1 MDKSFKMQLRPSGM
15 EINTN
20 GLHLKDLPF
29 NKSAEQV
36 LGDFLRYLW
45 SETVAYIKEHHSD
58 GSELVEKVRE
68 NIHFVLGHPN
78 GWVGQPQQRMRGSA
92 KLGGL
97 VSSDAEAQERVKFVT
112 EGEASALTCLAS
124 SFAPNP
130 LKVGLISNIFEQ
142 GCKLV
147 FSARIPIYPPRRW
160 RWHSGY

>member
-1 MDKSFKMQLRPSGM
+1 MTIMSIREGFLNSVGDSFKMQLRPLGM

-45 SETVAYIKEHHSD
+45 AETIAYIKEHHSD
-58 GSELVEKVRE
+58 GSELMDKVQK

-78 GWVGQPQQRMRGSA
+78 GWVGQPQQRMRESA

-97 VSSDAEAQERVKFVT
+97 VSSDAEAQERVKFCD
-112 EGEASALTCLAS
+112 G
-124 SFAPNP
+124 
-130 LKVGLISNIFEQ
+130 GR
-142 GCKLV
+142 G
-147 FSARIPIYPPRRW
+147 
-160 RWHSGY
+160 